1 MDKDSIVIQ
10 CFDRCK
16 YNLAYPDFFLTA
28 DKPALRKLFKWMFL
42 FYWRNEETIEFL
54 ERELPDLKDL
64 VRDQN
69 DRRILAAKRNL
80 SDKENYYQAEY
91 VEPKTAATPE
101 EKRNIKEHN
110 AMRMQRV
117 KDARSRLNRVE
128 KQAQKDL
135 ERVKEIIAIY
145 QEAKTKFN

>member
-1 MDKDSIVIQ
+1 MDKDSVVIQ

-16 YNLAYPDFFLTA
+16 YNLAYPDFFLTV
-28 DKPALRKLFKWMFL
+28 DKPTLRKLFKWMFL
-42 FYWRNEETIEFL
+42 FYWRNEETLEFF

-80 SDKENYYQAEY
+80 SDRENYYQTEY
-91 VEPKTAATPE
+91 VDPKTAATPD

-117 KDARSRLNRVE
+117 KDARSLLNRTE

-135 ERVKEIIAIY
+135 ERVKEILAIY
-145 QEAKTKFN
+145 SEAKTK